1 MRGGIVKIE
10 ADSGCT
16 EETYGLKEKL
26 AKDLDVIKVV
36 KYEKYIRIRC
46 VSIKIK
52 RFSDIV
58 NTKSVMAGH
67 EESNIEGLG

>member
-1 MRGGIVKIE
+1 MKV
-10 ADSGCT
+10 
-16 EETYGLKEKL
+16 KL
-26 AKDLDVIKVV
+26 AKNLIVIKVV

-58 NTKSVMAGH
+58 TTKPVMTVMKNRI
-67 EESNIEGLG
+67 SRV